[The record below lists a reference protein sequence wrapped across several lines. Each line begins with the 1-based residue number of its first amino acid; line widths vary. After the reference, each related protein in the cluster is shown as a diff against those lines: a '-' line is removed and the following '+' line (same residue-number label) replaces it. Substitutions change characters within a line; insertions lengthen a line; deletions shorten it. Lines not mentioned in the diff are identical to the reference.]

1 MTTAPLLHGD
11 ASEPRPAAPGPT
23 IRTERLVLRPYRPAD
38 VEALA
43 AFLATDRAAFMGG
56 PFTPATAWFKFAVEL
71 AQWPLHG
78 HGGLAVT
85 LPDGTLV
92 GRVVV
97 QRRPDY
103 PEPEMG
109 WIALDGHEG
118 RGLMTEAAAALRD
131 WVRAHCALP
140 SLVSYVERGNHRS
153 VALAERLGARLDPAA
168 APPGPGIDVHRHWG
182 ADHARPDPS
191 EGAGADHGRRRHAGG
206 RVREEGRDPG
216 ARSEGGTGAA
226 RAGVQP

>member
-1 MTTAPLLHGD
+1 MTLHPRLDAPTL
-11 ASEPRPAAPGPT
+11 
-23 IRTERLVLRPYRPAD
+23 RTERLVLRPYARAD

-43 AFLATDRAAFMGG
+43 AFLATERAAHMGG
-56 PFTPATAWFKFAVEL
+56 PFTPAQAWFKFAVEL

-85 LPDGTLV
+85 LPDGTLA

-118 RGLMTEAAAALRD
+118 RGLMTEAARALRG
-131 WVRAHCALP
+131 WVRAHAGLP
-140 SLVSYVERGNHRS
+140 SLVSYLEPANARS
-153 VALAERLGARLDPAA
+153 AALAERLGARLDPGAA
-168 APPGPGIDVHRHWG
+168 TPRPGLLAYRHWG
-182 ADHARPDPS
+182 PA
-191 EGAGADHGRRRHAGG
+191 
-206 RVREEGRDPG
+206 
-216 ARSEGGTGAA
+216 
-226 RAGVQP
+226 

>member
-1 MTTAPLLHGD
+1 MTLHPRTDAPTL
-11 ASEPRPAAPGPT
+11 
-23 IRTERLVLRPYRPAD
+23 RTERLVLRPYGPAD

-43 AFLATDRAAFMGG
+43 AFLSTDRAAHMGG

-78 HGGLAVT
+78 HGGLAVC
-85 LPDGTLV
+85 LPDGTLA

-118 RGLMTEAAAALRD
+118 RGLMREAACALRD
-131 WVRAHCALP
+131 WTRANAALP
-140 SLVSYVERGNHRS
+140 SLVSYVAPGNARS
-153 VALAERLGARLDPAA
+153 IALAERLGARRDPEAR
-168 APPGPGIDVHRHWG
+168 PPQPGILVHRHWG
-182 ADHARPDPS
+182 PA
-191 EGAGADHGRRRHAGG
+191 
-206 RVREEGRDPG
+206 
-216 ARSEGGTGAA
+216 
-226 RAGVQP
+226 